1 MDETMLDGN
10 AVAGLL
16 RDVFAVE
23 ATTTVAR
30 CDGCGESTLMGQT
43 HVYRGAGYVL
53 RCPRCENALVTLV
66 RGDTGM
72 WIGFP
77 GIRTL
82 QISVDAS

>member
-1 MDETMLDGN
+1 MDSTMLDGN

-16 RDVFAVE
+16 QEVFAVE
-23 ATTTVAR
+23 TTTTVAM
-30 CDGCGESTLMGQT
+30 CAGCGEPTMMGET

-53 RCPRCENALVTLV
+53 RCPHCENALVTV
-66 RGDTGM
+66 VQGDTRM

-82 QISVDAS
+82 EVSVDAS